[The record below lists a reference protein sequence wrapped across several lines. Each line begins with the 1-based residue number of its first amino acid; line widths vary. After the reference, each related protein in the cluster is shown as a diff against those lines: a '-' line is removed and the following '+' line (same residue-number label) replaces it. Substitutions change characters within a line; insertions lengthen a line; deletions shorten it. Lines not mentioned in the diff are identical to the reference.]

1 MAFDEK
7 NGVDINHEKNKY
19 YNESLADLVKNINTK
34 ERLLEY
40 NGKLIQQINPIF
52 QETNSSNPMDYR
64 TAFFFPQKNFAGIS
78 IDTYWFNLLVIWMMA
93 LVLYLAL
100 YFEWLRNMI
109 DLFGKVNIPNKVTI
123 PFKRK

>member
-7 NGVDINHEKNKY
+7 NGVDINREKNKY

-64 TAFFFPQKNFAGIS
+64 TAFFLPQKNFAGIS

-93 LVLYLAL
+93 LLLYLAL
-100 YFEWLRNMI
+100 YFEWLRNLI
-109 DLFGKVNIPNKVTI
+109 DLFGKVTIPNKVTI